1 MSNMKI
7 AAVVALFLSFP
18 LFSIAGNLSYP
29 ESRRLVFPISEADSA
44 ENIAKNGDRLLAE
57 IASRFEIP
65 EIEYEPKPKPRYW
78 KTGVLSQVNFSQVS
92 LTNWADGGEGS
103 IALSAYVDMKANYA
117 KGDVF
122 WDNRLQ
128 LGYGFVQNFD
138 DIYKKSDDKIV
149 LDSKFGY
156 KAVDK
161 LFISAIFS
169 FKTQFTPGFKY
180 PSEDNDSYILESMF
194 MAPGNISLGLGADY
208 KPFDFLSVNF
218 APVTSNLV
226 VVTEQSLREK
236 YGNAIDQVARFELGA
251 QLKVDFSKNFGD
263 KFSLQTSV
271 TLFSDF
277 LDSPQNI
284 KVNWD
289 LVADLKLSKVF
300 SINLRTNLIYDD
312 KILIDNG
319 DGNLCPRVQFKEALS
334 VGISYTFGRY

>member
-1 MSNMKI
+1 M
-7 AAVVALFLSFP
+7 
-18 LFSIAGNLSYP
+18 
-29 ESRRLVFPISEADSA
+29 
-44 ENIAKNGDRLLAE
+44 
-57 IASRFEIP
+57 
-65 EIEYEPKPKPRYW
+65 
-78 KTGVLSQVNFSQVS
+78 
-92 LTNWADGGEGS
+92 
-103 IALSAYVDMKANYA
+103 
-117 KGDVF
+117 
-122 WDNRLQ
+122 
-128 LGYGFVQNFD
+128 
-138 DIYKKSDDKIV
+138 

-319 DGNLCPRVQFKEALS
+319 DGNLCPRADNIIYFSTDGNVRLRALCNGDPTDLTPFSANYMRAFSGKLLAVVEADGDAKGS
-334 VGISYTFGRY
+334 ISAFSGARGDKKISSGKAEF